1 MRLTWRIDWSR
12 VSTRYLPFADGV
24 TDHLPWGRLIRLAL
38 FQLTV
43 GMVAVLTVGTLNR
56 VMIVEIGVGAW
67 LVSCM
72 VALPL
77 LIAPFRALIGWK
89 SDIHRSPLGWRRVPY
104 IWMGS
109 ALQFAGLAIMPFAIV
124 LLGGQTSVQLAAG
137 HLSAALAFLMAGAG
151 AQVVQTAGLALATD
165 LAPAKARPRVVA
177 MMYAA
182 LLLGMVCS
190 GLVFS
195 ALLENYSA
203 TRLVQVVQGT
213 AALTLVLNLVAVWKQ
228 EPRDRQRHRGAATD
242 AAFVQRWRE
251 FSQRVRARRF
261 LLAVGL
267 GTAAFNMQDVILEPF
282 GAEVLGLSVSQTTLL
297 TGFMAGAS
305 LVAFVWAAR
314 RLSAGMDA
322 LRLAARG
329 LLWGVAGFTAV
340 IFADP
345 VGWPALFLLGVG
357 LIGLGA
363 GLFSVGT
370 LTCAMSL
377 DGSGFNGMVLG
388 AWGGAV
394 AAASGLAVALGG
406 ALRDAVSSASH
417 QGAWGEVLSYVGAG
431 YEVVYHVELVLLFAT
446 LVVLGPLVGRWRDAG
461 PTSSSTGEHEHP
473 TSVTSRWRR
482 RRRWRW
488 AQSPG

>member
-12 VSTRYLPFADGV
+12 VSARYLPFAEGASQD
-24 TDHLPWGRLIRLAL
+24 LPLGRLMRLAL
-38 FQLTV
+38 FQFTV

-77 LIAPFRALIGWK
+77 LVAPFRALIGWK
-89 SDIHRSPLGWRRVPY
+89 SDVHRSPLGWRRVPF
-104 IWMGS
+104 IWVGS

-124 LLGGQTSVQLAAG
+124 LLGGQSTVQLVAG
-137 HLSAALAFLMAGAG
+137 HLSAALAFLLAGAG
-151 AQVVQTAGLALATD
+151 AQTVQTAGLALATD
-165 LAPAKARPRVVA
+165 LAPPADRPRVVA
-177 MMYAA
+177 MMYAL

-195 ALLENYSA
+195 AALADYSA

-213 AALTLVLNLVAVWKQ
+213 AALTLILNLVAVWKQ
-228 EPRDRQRHRGAATD
+228 EPRDRHRYQATTES
-242 AAFVQRWRE
+242 AAFVEQWHE
-251 FSQRVRARRF
+251 FARRVRVKRF

-282 GAEVLGLSVSQTTLL
+282 GAEVLGLSVAQTTLL

-305 LVAFVWAAR
+305 LIAFAWAAR
-314 RLSAGMDA
+314 RLSAGVDA
-322 LRLAARG
+322 LRLAAAG
-329 LLWGVAGFTAV
+329 LLVGIVGFTSV

-345 VGWPALFLLGVG
+345 VGWPALFLAGVG

-370 LTCAMSL
+370 LTCAMSSDAGGL
-377 DGSGFNGMVLG
+377 NGMVLG
-388 AWGGAV
+388 AWGGSV

-406 ALRDAVSSASH
+406 AVRDAVSSAGQ
-417 QGAWGEVLSYVGAG
+417 QGALGEVLTYVGAG
-431 YEVVYHVELVLLFAT
+431 YEVVYHLELVLLFAT
-446 LVVLGPLVGRWRDAG
+446 LVVLGPLVGRWEYAQSQAN
-461 PTSSSTGEHEHP
+461 SSSAQAQAP
-473 TSVTSRWRR
+473 SSASRWRK

-488 AQSPG
+488 AQSPS

>member
-1 MRLTWRIDWSR
+1 MRGPWRIDWAR
-12 VSTRYLPFADGV
+12 VSSRYLPFAEGV
-24 TDHLPWGRLIRLAL
+24 SDHLPMGRLMRLAL

-77 LIAPFRALIGWK
+77 LVAPFRALIGWK
-89 SDIHRSPLGWRRVPY
+89 SDVHRSPLGWRRVPF

-124 LLGGQTSVQLAAG
+124 LLGGQTTLQLVAG
-137 HLSAALAFLMAGAG
+137 HVSAALAFLLAGAG
-151 AQVVQTAGLALATD
+151 AQTVQTAGLALATD
-165 LAPAKARPRVVA
+165 LAPASARPRVVA
-177 MMYAA
+177 MMYAL

-195 ALLENYSA
+195 ALLADYSA

-213 AALTLVLNLVAVWKQ
+213 AAVTLLLNLVAVWKQ
-228 EPRDRQRHRGAATD
+228 EPRRRRDHQAA
-242 AAFVQRWRE
+242 VQAIGFGQQWQT
-251 FSQRVRARRF
+251 FTHAVRARRF

-282 GAEVLGLSVSQTTLL
+282 GAEVLGLSVSHTTLL

-305 LVAFVWAAR
+305 LVAFGWAAR
-314 RLSAGMDA
+314 RLSAGTDA
-322 LRLAARG
+322 LRLAA
-329 LLWGVAGFTAV
+329 WGVLVGIAGFTCV

-345 VGWPALFLLGVG
+345 VGWPALFLVGVG

-377 DGSGFNGMVLG
+377 DGAGMNGMVLG

-406 ALRDAVSSASH
+406 AVRDAVSSAGQ
-417 QGAWGEVLSYVGAG
+417 QGALGEVLTYVGAG
-431 YEVVYHVELVLLFAT
+431 YEVVYHLELILLFGT
-446 LVVLGPLVGRWRDAG
+446 LVVLGPLVGRVQQDGAQSTT
-461 PTSSSTGEHEHP
+461 PAQPSSSTSPG
-473 TSVTSRWRR
+473 RWRR

-488 AQSPG
+488 AQTPG